1 MKKKFFRKMQILKLE
16 KNDAYNQEVISSDDT
31 HVRNNIL
38 DDCSAP
44 SNGSGAVVPI
54 KCDLAV
60 QVWQSASNVT
70 DSQIVSCETL
80 VDMIVKFESNPIIIK
95 MRDLAK
101 EYYSTGEVSLKN
113 EYDRLKNKLPL
124 ITFTSN
130 LKGYRNTKYLNEYT
144 GYIVLDIDYQDNP
157 ELEQR
162 FDALRRS
169 IQDNSY
175 THLCFN
181 SPKGYGYGLKI
192 VVKVG
197 LKERIL
203 EINNLLKKDDLEPMD
218 RDKLLE
224 ELKDFHKTAYQQVSN
239 YYSEKYN
246 FITDKNAEA
255 IMGACFLS
263 GDKNIYYNPNSSYF
277 NIEWTYCPKPK
288 QVVREYFLS
297 TPNIPNNQLMDDI
310 IDKFFKDKF
319 IGRNRTVFDLAKHVK
334 FYGVSQEDV
343 VQYAMNRFGA
353 SDFTE
358 REIRRAVENGFKNQ
372 YTPDNQYMIYNPN
385 NKNAA

>member
-1 MKKKFFRKMQILKLE
+1 MQILKLE
-16 KNDAYNQEVISSDDT
+16 KNDAYNQEVIGSDDT

-70 DSQIVSCETL
+70 EYQIVSYENL
-80 VDMIVKFESNPIIIK
+80 VDMIINFESNPIIIK

-130 LKGYRNTKYLNEYT
+130 FKGYRNTKYLNEYT
-144 GYIVLDIDYQDNP
+144 GYIVLDIDYKDNP

-162 FDALRRS
+162 FDALRRG

-175 THLCFN
+175 THLCFA
-181 SPKGYGYGLKI
+181 SPKGKPYGLK
-192 VVKVG
+192 VVVRVK
-197 LKERIL
+197 LNERIL
-203 EINNLLKKDDLEPMD
+203 YINNLLKKDDLEPVE
-218 RDKLLE
+218 REKFIE
-224 ELKDFHKTAYQQVSN
+224 EVKDFHKTAYKQVSK
-239 YYSEKYN
+239 YYTEKYN
-246 FITDKNAEA
+246 FIGDSNAEA
-255 IMGACFLS
+255 LMGACFLS

-277 NIEWTYCPKPK
+277 NVAWVYSPKPK
-288 QVVREYFLS
+288 QVFNF
-297 TPNIPNNQLMDDI
+297 TPIDTSIPSFELMDKI
-310 IDKFFKDKF
+310 INQFFKGE
-319 IGRNRTVFDLAKHVK
+319 INGRNRTVFNLALQVK
-334 FYGVSQEDV
+334 YYGVTQSEV
-343 VQYAMNRFGA
+343 IQYAMNRFGA

-358 REIRRAVENGFKNQ
+358 REIQRCVQNAFKNE
-372 YTPDNQYMIYNPN
+372 YTPINQFIINQSN
-385 NKNAA
+385 NENIA

>member
-1 MKKKFFRKMQILKLE
+1 MQILKLE

-44 SNGSGAVVPI
+44 SNGSEAVVPI
-54 KCDLAV
+54 NCNLSA

-70 DSQIVSCETL
+70 DSQIVSYETL
-80 VDMIVKFESNPIIIK
+80 VDMIVKFESNPILIR
-95 MRDLAK
+95 MRKCIK
-101 EYYSTGEVSLKN
+101 EYYETGDEELKI
-113 EYDRLKNKLPL
+113 EYDKLKPQLPL

-169 IQDNSY
+169 IQDNSH

-203 EINNLLKKDDLEPMD
+203 EINNLLKKDDLGPMD

-263 GDKNIYYNPNSSYF
+263 GDKDFYYNPNSSYF
-277 NIEWTYCPKPK
+277 NIEWTYFPKPK
-288 QVVREYFLS
+288 QVVREYFQS

-319 IGRNRTVFDLAKHVK
+319 IGRNRTVFDLANHVK

-358 REIRRAVENGFKNQ
+358 REIRRAVKNGFKNQ
-372 YTPDNQYMIYNPN
+372 YTPPNQYMIYNPN